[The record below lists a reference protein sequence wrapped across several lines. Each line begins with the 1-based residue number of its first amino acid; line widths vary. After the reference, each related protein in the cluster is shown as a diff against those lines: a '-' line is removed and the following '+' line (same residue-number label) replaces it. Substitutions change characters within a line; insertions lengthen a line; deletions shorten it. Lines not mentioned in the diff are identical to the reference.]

1 MDDPTGMERRVD
13 GLYGPWYIP
22 VVLMM
27 QNICTHAYV
36 IICLYSIKNI
46 HRRTPKV
53 VVSHLWD
60 PFRHAHIPTVF
71 CPRWVPCLWS
81 CFLVAGC
88 KISKE
93 ASKDS
98 RHHRCGGSWC
108 GHSTAGP
115 CAEFRLSLEC
125 KAVYSQAGDM
135 GHGRRRL
142 VIFGEDLRIRIIL
155 QLKWI
160 IQNLWISSV
169 YIKIYDD
176 TICSFVR

>member
-1 MDDPTGMERRVD
+1 MVWN
-13 GLYGPWYIP
+13 LYGPWYIP

-27 QNICTHAYV
+27 HNICTHAYV
-36 IICLYSIKNI
+36 YILSKTFIGGHQRSLLFDTFEI
-46 HRRTPKV
+46 
-53 VVSHLWD
+53 LLD
-60 PFRHAHIPTVF
+60 IPTFPLAVF
-71 CPRWVPCLWS
+71 CPRWVQASMWS

-98 RHHRCGGSWC
+98 SHHRCGGSWC

-115 CAEFRLSLEC
+115 CAEFRLSLKC

-135 GHGRRRL
+135 GHGRRRWL
-142 VIFGEDLRIRIIL
+142 VIFGEDLRIRIML
-155 QLKWI
+155 QLNWI

-169 YIKIYDD
+169 YIIMYDD
-176 TICSFVR
+176 TICSLVR